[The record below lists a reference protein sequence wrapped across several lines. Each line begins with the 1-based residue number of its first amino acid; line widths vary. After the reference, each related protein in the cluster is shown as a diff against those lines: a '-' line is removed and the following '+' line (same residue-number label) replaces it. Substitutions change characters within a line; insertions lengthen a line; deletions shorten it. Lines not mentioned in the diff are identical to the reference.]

1 MFEPNSTI
9 GWAIGRLTATT
20 RDLLAFLRAPKLA
33 NDGVQIKRQMTGRPS
48 DLIWLFLI
56 NCMIVAAIA
65 IILLPIM
72 LAFDIS
78 MSNSMSDLFQRPVWQ
93 LFLIVV
99 IAGPIVEELMFR
111 LWLSGSPRL
120 LIPFFGLILW
130 MALTY
135 SYEQL
140 GWPGPAAM
148 GTMVLLAVIA
158 GVVLICVI
166 ALWKRPVPSWYVRI
180 FPAVFWIQALLFG
193 SMHVFNYA
201 GDNPAA
207 LLPFVLPQTVG
218 GLIWGYARI
227 RYGWWANIA
236 MHMAYNL
243 LATSGLVYVLLT
255 RPDVL

>member
-9 GWAIGRLTATT
+9 GWASDRLIATT
-20 RDLLAFLRAPKLA
+20 RDLLTFLRSPKLTD
-33 NDGVQIKRQMTGRPS
+33 NGLQRTGKPG
-48 DLIWLFLI
+48 DLIWLFAI

-65 IILLPIM
+65 ILLIPVM

-78 MSNSMSDLFQRPVWQ
+78 MSNSMSDLFGRPVWQ
-93 LFLIVV
+93 LLLIVV
-99 IAGPIVEELMFR
+99 IVGPIVEELMFR
-111 LWLSGSPRL
+111 SWLTGSPRL
-120 LIPFFGLILW
+120 LIPLSGLILW
-130 MALTY
+130 IALTY

-140 GWPGPAAM
+140 GWDGPASM
-148 GTMVLLAVIA
+148 GTAILLALIA
-158 GVVLICVI
+158 GAVLIGVI
-166 ALWKRPVPSWYVRI
+166 ALWKRPVPGWYVRI
-180 FPAVFWIQALLFG
+180 FPVIFWIQALLFG
-193 SMHVFNYA
+193 SVHVFNYA
-201 GDNPAA
+201 GNNPAA

-243 LATSGLVYVLLT
+243 IATSGLVYILLT

>member
-9 GWAIGRLTATT
+9 GWATGRLKATT
-20 RDLLAFLRAPKLA
+20 RDLLMFLRAPKLT
-33 NDGVQIKRQMTGRPS
+33 DHEVQTTGQMTGKPG
-48 DLIWLFLI
+48 DLIWLFAV

-65 IILLPIM
+65 IVLFPIM
-72 LAFDIS
+72 LAS
-78 MSNSMSDLFQRPVWQ
+78 GVTMSNSMSDLFERPVWQ
-93 LFLIVV
+93 IFLIVV

-111 LWLSGSPRL
+111 SWLSGTPRL
-120 LIPFFGLILW
+120 LFPVSGLILW
-130 MALTY
+130 MGLTY

-148 GTMVLLAVIA
+148 GTAPLLALIA
-158 GVVLICVI
+158 GAVLICVI
-166 ALWKRPVPSWYVRI
+166 IFWKRPVPGWYIRI
-180 FPAVFWIQALLFG
+180 FPLVFWVQALLFG
-193 SMHVFNYA
+193 SVHVFNYA

-207 LLPFVLPQTVG
+207 LLPFVLPQTIG

-255 RPDVL
+255 RPDML

>member
-9 GWAIGRLTATT
+9 GWATSRLMATA
-20 RDLLAFLRAPKLA
+20 RDLLTFLRAPKLPDNGA
-33 NDGVQIKRQMTGRPS
+33 QIAGQMKGKPS

-56 NCMIVAAIA
+56 NCMIVAASA
-65 IILLPIM
+65 IVLFPVM
-72 LAFDIS
+72 LAFDVS

-93 LFLIVV
+93 LLLIVV

-111 LWLSGSPRL
+111 SWLSGSPRL

-140 GWPGPAAM
+140 GWAGPAAM
-148 GTMVLLAVIA
+148 GTAPLLAVIA
-158 GVVLICVI
+158 GVVLIGVI
-166 ALWKRPVPSWYVRI
+166 IFWKRPVPGWYVRI
-180 FPAVFWIQALLFG
+180 FPVVFWIQALLFG
-193 SMHVFNYA
+193 SVHVFNYA

-227 RYGWWANIA
+227 RHGWWANIA

-243 LATSGLVYVLLT
+243 IATSGLVYVLLT

>member
-9 GWAIGRLTATT
+9 GWATGRLTATT
-20 RDLLAFLRAPKLA
+20 HDLLTFLRAPKLPD
-33 NDGVQIKRQMTGRPS
+33 NDVQMTGQMTGKPS

-65 IILLPIM
+65 IVLFPIM
-72 LAFDIS
+72 LAFDVS
-78 MSNSMSDLFQRPVWQ
+78 MSNSMAGLFQRPVWQ
-93 LFLIVV
+93 LLLIVV

-111 LWLSGSPRL
+111 SWLSGSPRL

-148 GTMVLLAVIA
+148 GTAPLLAVIA
-158 GVVLICVI
+158 GAVLICVI
-166 ALWKRPVPSWYVRI
+166 AFWKRPVPRWYVRI
-180 FPAVFWIQALLFG
+180 FPLIFWIQALLFG
-193 SMHVFNYA
+193 SVHIFNYA

-227 RYGWWANIA
+227 RYGWWTNIV

-243 LATSGLVYVLLT
+243 IATSGLVYVLLT
-255 RPDVL
+255 RPELL